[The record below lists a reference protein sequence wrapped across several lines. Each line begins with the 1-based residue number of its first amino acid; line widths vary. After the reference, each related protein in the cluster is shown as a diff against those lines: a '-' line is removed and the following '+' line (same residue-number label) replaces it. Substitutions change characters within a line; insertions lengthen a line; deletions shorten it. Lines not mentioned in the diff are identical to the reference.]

1 MSSPVE
7 DAEEGRGGSSGDS
20 EKRSSVS
27 FTHVEDVDE
36 GLGRGGSPGTRE
48 AKWPVC
54 LWGGRVCMQI
64 SGRHEQQQLQRHVF
78 NFVRETVRQL
88 LPGCDP
94 SQAEK
99 LVRD

>member
-1 MSSPVE
+1 
-7 DAEEGRGGSSGDS
+7 
-20 EKRSSVS
+20 
-27 FTHVEDVDE
+27 
-36 GLGRGGSPGTRE
+36 
-48 AKWPVC
+48 
-54 LWGGRVCMQI
+54 MQI